1 MTEQTIQIG
10 SNGADIEM
18 HIAKNN
24 AGIYFVSF
32 RLYETSETGTR
43 FAKTNG
49 GPVFPFN
56 DKQGIILKFG
66 EMIGSQNFD
75 KITI

>member
-10 SNGADIEM
+10 TEGADIEM
-18 HIAKNN
+18 HIAKNQ

-32 RLYETSETGTR
+32 RLFETSNGTR

-49 GPVFPFN
+49 GPVYPFN
-56 DKQGIILKFG
+56 DKQGIIDMFG
-66 EMIGSQNFD
+66 KMIGEQNFD